1 MDSSIIQAT
10 ENFLSV
16 ISAKQEEYFK
26 SGKYWQGLKT
36 CDAIPDITDKASE
49 IKCLDDSPRANVL
62 SWREMGLDNLTLPF
76 QAEVHEYQAPGG
88 SGYRVILRI
97 SRDGKDY
104 LYIQSYGV
112 ESYTQDWTED
122 IIANQKK

>member
-1 MDSSIIQAT
+1 MLDELKLDT
-10 ENFLSV
+10 YNFLKT
-16 ISAKQEEYFK
+16 IADKQDEYVRIT
-26 SGKYWQGLKT
+26 GKYWQGLKT
-36 CDAIPDITDKASE
+36 SNTIPDIIDPVKVIENVDDK
-49 IKCLDDSPRANVL
+49 PRASVL
-62 SWREMGLDNLTLPF
+62 SWKEMGIELELPF